1 MKLIRLSALDV
12 LENSGKNLSAA
23 IAWATGCIEKET
35 ELTPQAVYSAKDVSA
50 LLDYF
55 YQLMKKEPQAGGAV
69 RDSSK

>member
-1 MKLIRLSALDV
+1 MKLIRLTALDE
-12 LENSGKNLSAA
+12 LKKSEKSLSAA
-23 IAWATGCIEKET
+23 IAWAAGSVEREA